1 MYEAK
6 RCNHKNREGEEDY
19 EMERKR
25 KIVFLSGKENVRQT
39 IRKKNRKI
47 SNQVKEKV
55 FTNSEVTGI
64 FIHIAIKL
72 SGKK

>member
-39 IRKKNRKI
+39 IREKKSQNIKSSKRKG
-47 SNQVKEKV
+47 
-55 FTNSEVTGI
+55 F
-64 FIHIAIKL
+64 H
-72 SGKK
+72 